1 RCDED
6 SFCAESTMDTRTT
19 TPSAP
24 LRWLRDILLM
34 AQPPLSRGWDS
45 VLSPQSQITNLEFP
59 TQISNPKFPIYV
71 FNSLLRLPQH
81 RHHLLMNPFI
91 RNKQLSVID
100 RKLLSRKVRHTTTG
114 FFDDH
119 RSGSG
124 VPGEKIHFPKSIHTA
139 QCGVAHIQR
148 GRAAT
153 PYGLALDQKGFE
165 LMHHRADLFPKPVGK
180 SRHDQSAAQRL
191 YI

>member
-1 RCDED
+1 
-6 SFCAESTMDTRTT
+6 MDTRTT

-24 LRWLRDILLM
+24 LRWLRDIFLM
-34 AQPPLSRGWDS
+34 AQPPLLTRRG
-45 VLSPQSQITNLEFP
+45 LNLESHNSRLRTLQSSIFDLQSP
-59 TQISNPKFPIYV
+59 LDFNPEFPIYV
-71 FNSLLRLPQH
+71 FNPLLRLPQH
-81 RHHLLMNPFI
+81 RHHLLMNPPI

-119 RSGSG
+119 QTGSG

-165 LMHHRADLFPKPVGK
+165 LTHHRADLFPKPVGK
-180 SRHDQSAAQRL
+180 SGHDQSAAQRL
-191 YI
+191 YT